1 MWDLKSGHWNKFP
14 TPVRHDLDMR
24 LISCSFMTWS
34 QILTSVSSPMKDCLA
49 SKRPPTESCSWPS
62 TNAPPGRIMLP
73 LKITGELRVTLKSL
87 SSFPSRHAT
96 RNCCMNIV
104 TLGLSNAVGETETSN
119 QKCFTQQ
126 KDKLVQ
132 VKIGIWTNYL
142 YGVWSKSDI
151 KVKKGNATLVIL
163 VSIML
168 IFEI

>member
-1 MWDLKSGHWNKFP
+1 MWALKSGHWNKFP

-73 LKITGELRVTLKSL
+73 MKITGELRDTLKSL

-96 RNCCMNIV
+96 RKCCMNVVI
-104 TLGLSNAVGETETSN
+104 LGLSNWDKQSEMDGRTIKLN

-126 KDKLVQ
+126 KDKLAQ

-142 YGVWSKSDI
+142 YGMWSKSDI
-151 KVKKGNATLVIL
+151 KVKKTQP
-163 VSIML
+163 
-168 IFEI
+168 